1 MRYTLKRVKKG
12 IYLGYKV
19 YLQEMRLSLE
29 DRKGGIL
36 LSIIDRIYESKY
48 KYVPMIIVIALG
60 GTICG
65 ISFNVFLMPH
75 KLLSGGISGIALTIS
90 YLSGVNPGVLIFLL
104 NIPIFLLGI
113 RFVDKEFVV
122 LSLVG
127 MLALSISIDT
137 FSFLKDVVNTQ
148 DILLSCLYGGVM
160 NGIGMGIVF
169 RNRASQGGVDIIAV
183 IFKKYFSMNIGSTS
197 MIINFIIVT
206 ISSFIYGLQPAMYTL
221 VSMYVSSTVLDKV
234 QQGFGRSKSVM
245 IITDKEEEIAD
256 EILKQLGRG
265 ITYLEGEGAYTG
277 NKKKVLY
284 CIITL
289 NQLAKLKQIVR
300 ESDEKAFMTVSDT
313 AEVLGQGFAR
323 RGI

>member
-1 MRYTLKRVKKG
+1 
-12 IYLGYKV
+12 
-19 YLQEMRLSLE
+19 
-29 DRKGGIL
+29 
-36 LSIIDRIYESKY
+36 
-48 KYVPMIIVIALG
+48 
-60 GTICG
+60 
-65 ISFNVFLMPH
+65 
-75 KLLSGGISGIALTIS
+75 
-90 YLSGVNPGVLIFLL
+90 
-104 NIPIFLLGI
+104 
-113 RFVDKEFVV
+113 
-122 LSLVG
+122 
-127 MLALSISIDT
+127 
-137 FSFLKDVVNTQ
+137 
-148 DILLSCLYGGVM
+148 
-160 NGIGMGIVF
+160 
-169 RNRASQGGVDIIAV
+169 
-183 IFKKYFSMNIGSTS
+183 